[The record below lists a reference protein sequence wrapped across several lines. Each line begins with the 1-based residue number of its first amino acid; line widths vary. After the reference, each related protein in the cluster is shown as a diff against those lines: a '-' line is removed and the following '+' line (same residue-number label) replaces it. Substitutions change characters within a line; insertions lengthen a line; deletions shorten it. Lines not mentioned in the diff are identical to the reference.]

1 MLLLGRIVR
10 QLRADMG
17 AAQVDNLLSLILSLL
32 NHQGN
37 VMKAG
42 MGAAQVDNLL
52 SLILSLLNHQ
62 GNVMKAG
69 MGAAQVDNMMRTSI
83 LLLSLILKLTLIINM
98 AGQPGRAQVW
108 GRACITRG
116 VLEFVLYWL
125 SEAERVFK
133 DQVWGRAYITR
144 RRGHRHG

>member
-1 MLLLGRIVR
+1 
-10 QLRADMG
+10 
-17 AAQVDNLLSLILSLL
+17 
-32 NHQGN
+32 
-37 VMKAG
+37 MKAG

-133 DQVWGRAYITR
+133 DQVWGRACITRGVLEFVLYWLSEAERVFKDQVWGRAYITR

>member
-42 MGAAQVDNLL
+42 MGAAQVDN
-52 SLILSLLNHQ
+52 
-62 GNVMKAG
+62 
-69 MGAAQVDNMMRTSI
+69 MMRIAI
-83 LLLSLILKLTLIINM
+83 LLLSLIPKLTLIVNM
-98 AGQPGRAQVW
+98 AGPPGRAQVW
-108 GRACITRG
+108 GRACIARC
-116 VLEFVLYWL
+116 
-125 SEAERVFK
+125 
-133 DQVWGRAYITR
+133 DC
-144 RRGHRHG
+144 